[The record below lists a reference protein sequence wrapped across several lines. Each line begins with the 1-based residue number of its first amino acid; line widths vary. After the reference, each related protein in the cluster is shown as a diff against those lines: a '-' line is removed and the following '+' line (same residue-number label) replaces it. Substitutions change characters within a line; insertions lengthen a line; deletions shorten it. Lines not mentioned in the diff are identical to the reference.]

1 MGLFT
6 GGKKVR
12 VEVRALRGEP
22 SNPVF
27 RLGVLAHD
35 ASGRNV
41 NPNGCDFRAGT
52 EEVFHR
58 ADVDENI
65 HAEGFGCEPEPKIGR
80 GVWRAGVQVVDT
92 VVQNSGDQL
101 GVECNV
107 VGGLN
112 RTTSVSGLEA
122 KRHFGAAV
130 WREGEP
136 LILLVQGEATDVIG
150 EAETTRIEGVVDGL
164 AVLWSDHIGVFCWG
178 FPDFRGTVAWR

>member
-1 MGLFT
+1 M
-6 GGKKVR
+6 R
-12 VEVRALRGEP
+12 VEIRALRGEP
-22 SNPVF
+22 SKPVF

-58 ADVDENI
+58 ADIDENVY
-65 HAEGFGCEPEPKIGR
+65 AEGFGCEPEPEIGR
-80 GVWRAGVQVVDT
+80 GVWGAGVQVVDT
-92 VVQNSGDQL
+92 VIQNSGDQL
-101 GVECNV
+101 GVEGNV
-107 VGGLN
+107 VGGLDV
-112 RTTSVSGLEA
+112 TASVSCLEA
-122 KRHFGAAV
+122 KSHFGAAV

-164 AVLWSDHIGVFCWG
+164 AVLWSDHFGVFEL
-178 FPDFRGTVAWR
+178 DFEGWRLE

>member
-12 VEVRALRGEP
+12 VEVRAFLGEP

-52 EEVFHR
+52 EEVLHR
-58 ADVDENI
+58 ADIDENVY
-65 HAEGFGCEPEPKIGR
+65 AEGLGCEPEPKIGR
-80 GVWRAGVQVVDT
+80 GVRGTGVQMINT
-92 VVQNSGDQL
+92 MIQNSGDQL

-107 VGGLN
+107 VGSLDV
-112 RTTSVSGLEA
+112 TASVSGLEA
-122 KRHFGAAV
+122 KSHFGAAV

-164 AVLWSDHIGVFCWG
+164 AVLWSDHVGVFEL
-178 FPDFRGTVAWR
+178 DFEGWRLE